1 MTATATQ
8 FKVSKKLKLVG
19 VTQKDDT
26 TNTEYKCKVKVQLA
40 GDSMWDCD
48 IETVTITSIH
58 IAETDWGDGDTNIH
72 IAVCY
77 TVKGDEEYEDSWRL
91 YTDSGFEEAVSAL
104 LGTSVSFTEQGMQE
118 DGCASMEL

>member
-58 IAETDWGDGDTNIH
+58 IAETDWGDGDTSIH